1 MIYLIDHQDSFT
13 FNLAHLLANFD
24 EVYVSNY
31 FEINKNKLHQSS
43 MIVFSPGPGGPRD
56 YPKSSSI
63 QFEESGQTELLPI
76 GSWEVLKTGADIVL
90 LCVGPV
96 VFNALESSKRMEKKG
111 IDCEVVNCRFI
122 KPMDNSYLQN
132 ILEKFKYVITIE
144 EGVITGGF
152 GDGVASWLMERGFD
166 GKLKRLG
173 LPDKFVEHGT
183 RDQLL
188 QLLGLDRKGITTA
201 IQKLIPETAPVL
213 NV

>member
-1 MIYLIDHQDSFT
+1 
-13 FNLAHLLANFD
+13 
-24 EVYVSNY
+24 
-31 FEINKNKLHQSS
+31 
-43 MIVFSPGPGGPRD
+43 
-56 YPKSSSI
+56 
-63 QFEESGQTELLPI
+63 
-76 GSWEVLKTGADIVL
+76 
-90 LCVGPV
+90 
-96 VFNALESSKRMEKKG
+96 MEQKG

-122 KPMDNSYLQN
+122 TPMDNSYLQN